1 MASISDSD
9 RDAFSK
15 AEKTVAD
22 NFTAEELREINQ
34 MAARLRQIL
43 KASIDRHQESFKR
56 WFSMIPEW
64 RHDDRDGDAADVCS
78 GD

>member
-9 RDAFSK
+9 RDAFSN

-22 NFTAEELREINQ
+22 NFTAEELQEIGR

-43 KASIDRHQESFKR
+43 KASIDRQQESFKR
-56 WFSMIPEW
+56 RF
-64 RHDDRDGDAADVCS
+64 
-78 GD
+78 

>member
-9 RDAFSK
+9 RDVFSN

-22 NFTAEELREINQ
+22 NFTGEELQEISR

-43 KASIDRHQESFKR
+43 KASIDRQEESLNR
-56 WFSMIPEW
+56 RS
-64 RHDDRDGDAADVCS
+64 
-78 GD
+78 

>member
-9 RDAFSK
+9 RDAFSN

-22 NFTAEELREINQ
+22 NFSPEELQEISR

-43 KASIDRHQESFKR
+43 KASIDREQELLKR
-56 WFSMIPEW
+56 RS
-64 RHDDRDGDAADVCS
+64 
-78 GD
+78 